1 MRSSVIVNCTRWS
14 RRCSPDKSLLVSVE
28 KDPMTIAEAAKP
40 GVNSSLAKAYDP
52 RLVETG
58 LYDVWDDAG
67 YFQPHERPD
76 RDPFVIVMPPP
87 NVAGELHIGHA
98 LFVTV
103 EDIMIRWHRMLGD
116 PTLWIP
122 GADHAGIA
130 GQWVVEKELAKEGL
144 TRHDLGREK
153 FLQRVWQFMN
163 QYRGRIREQMEI
175 LGASCDWTRFVFTMD
190 PGPSRAVRH
199 VFKRLYDK
207 GLIYRGERL
216 ISWCPRCQTALSDL
230 EVVHRDEAG
239 SLWTIAYPIEGSD
252 EVITV
257 ATTRPET
264 MLGDTGVAVHPD
276 DDRYRHLVGKNAR
289 LPILD
294 RLIPIVADAAVDP
307 AFGTGA
313 VKVTPAHDP
322 NDFEI
327 GKRQGLPAI
336 NVMNTDGTMNADA
349 GPFAGM
355 PIAAAR
361 TAVVARLERDGRLVR
376 TEPHVHAIGH
386 CQRCDTVVEPLI
398 STQWFVRMEELA
410 RPAIAAARDG
420 SLQFVPEHF
429 RGVYLNWLE
438 NIHDWTVSR
447 QLWWGHRIPVWYCQR
462 CGETIVTEAE
472 TLDVCPHCG
481 GPVEQD
487 PDVLDTWFSSGLWP
501 FSTLG
506 WPDDTPDLR
515 RYYPSSVMETGY
527 DILFFWVA
535 RMVIFGLE
543 VMGELPFHTVYLHGT
558 VRDISGARMSKT
570 KGNVMDP
577 TVVTAEY
584 GADALRFALV
594 TQSGPGTD
602 LRLDIQKVEDAR
614 NFANKLWNATRF
626 ALRPI
631 GEAEIV
637 KSDDGP
643 ARPIGQ
649 LALADRWILS
659 RLDATIEDAN
669 RLMQAHQ
676 YGEAGKTI
684 REFVWS
690 ELCDWYIEA
699 AKVRQRG
706 SAAERQVVAQTLAYA
721 MERSVRLLHPFMPF
735 VTEALW
741 QELPHLG
748 ESVMI
753 AAWPEAGPRDEAAET
768 EFGALIETVRAIRN
782 ARTEAGVEPGRW
794 IAAEVFAGTHAGAFE
809 TARRELGTLARI
821 ADDQLV
827 IRSGR
832 PEGLEGQGALTAV
845 AGNVVA
851 MLPLAGMVDFDAE
864 RDRLRKEINAAVAER
879 DRAQAQLGNQA
890 FIAKA
895 PDHVVEVQR
904 RRLATADEQIS
915 LLERRLAELDA

>member
-1 MRSSVIVNCTRWS
+1 MT
-14 RRCSPDKSLLVSVE
+14 D
-28 KDPMTIAEAAKP
+28 TIARAAADETATI
-40 GVNSSLAKAYDP
+40 AKAYDP
-52 RLVETG
+52 RLVEAG
-58 LYDVWDDAG
+58 VYDRWDDAG
-67 YFQPHERPD
+67 YFQPRERPD
-76 RDPFVIVMPPP
+76 REPFVVVMPPP
-87 NVAGELHIGHA
+87 NVTGELHIGHA

-130 GQWVVEKELAKEGL
+130 GQWVVEKELAQEGL

-153 FLQRVWQFMN
+153 FVARVWEFMN
-163 QYRGRIREQMEI
+163 QYRGRIREQTML
-175 LGASCDWTRFVFTMD
+175 LGASCDWSRFVFTMD
-190 PGPSRAVRH
+190 PGPSRAVRR

-216 ISWCPRCQTALSDL
+216 ISWCPRCNTALSDL
-230 EVVHRDEAG
+230 EVVHRDDAG
-239 SLWTIAYPIEGSD
+239 YLWSLAYPVVGSD
-252 EVITV
+252 EIIAV

-264 MLGDTGVAVHPD
+264 MLGDTAVAVHPD
-276 DDRYRHLVGKNAR
+276 DARYQHLIGQQVR

-294 RLIPIVADAAVDP
+294 RLIPIVADDAVDP
-307 AFGTGA
+307 AFGSGA

-327 GKRQGLPAI
+327 GRRHDLPAI
-336 NVMNTDGTMNADA
+336 TVMNPDGTMNANA
-349 GPFAGM
+349 GPFEGM
-355 PIAAAR
+355 RVLDAR
-361 TAVVARLERDGRLVR
+361 SAVVARLDHDGRLLK
-376 TEPHVHAIGH
+376 TEPHIHSVGH

-398 STQWFVRMEELA
+398 STQWFVRMEDLA

-420 SLQFVPEHF
+420 RLQFVPEHF

-447 QLWWGHRIPVWYCQR
+447 QLWWGHRIPVWYCQK
-462 CGETIVTEAE
+462 CGEVIVTDEEMLTA
-472 TLDVCPHCG
+472 CPHCG

-535 RMVIFGLE
+535 RMVMFGLE

-558 VRDISGARMSKT
+558 VRDLEGSRMSKT
-570 KGNVMDP
+570 KGNVIDP
-577 TVVTAEY
+577 TLVTAEY
-584 GADALRFALV
+584 GADALRFAMV
-594 TQSGPGTD
+594 TQSSPGVD
-602 LRLDIQKVEDAR
+602 LKLNIQRVEDAR

-631 GEAEIV
+631 GEAAVAMAE
-637 KSDDGP
+637 DGP
-643 ARPIGQ
+643 ARPQGE

-659 RLDATIEDAN
+659 RLDATIDEAN
-669 RLMQAHQ
+669 RLMSQHL
-676 YGEAGKTI
+676 YGEAGKAI

-699 AKVRQRG
+699 AKVRLRG
-706 SAAERQVVAQTLAYA
+706 DEAERQAVAATLAYTL
-721 MERSVRLLHPFMPF
+721 ERSVRLLHPFMPF

-753 AAWPEAGPRDEAAET
+753 APWPEAGPRDVAAE
-768 EFGALIETVRAIRN
+768 EHFGALIETVRAIRN
-782 ARTEAGVEPGRW
+782 ARTEANVEPGRW
-794 IAAEVFAGTHAGAFE
+794 IAAEVFAGPHATAFAG
-809 TARRELGTLARI
+809 ARRELSALARVT
-821 ADDQLV
+821 DDNLIV
-827 IRSGR
+827 SPTAPTG
-832 PEGLEGQGALTAV
+832 GGKGALTAV

-851 MLPLAGMVDFDAE
+851 LLPLAGMVDLAAE
-864 RDRLRKEINAAVAER
+864 RERLGKELAAAIAER
-879 DRAQAQLGNQA
+879 DRAQAQLSNEA
-890 FIAKA
+890 FLARA
-895 PDHVVEVQR
+895 PQQVVAVQQK
-904 RRLATADEQIS
+904 RLETAAEQIAT
-915 LLERRLAELDA
+915 LERRLAELDA

>member
-1 MRSSVIVNCTRWS
+1 
-14 RRCSPDKSLLVSVE
+14 
-28 KDPMTIAEAAKP
+28 MTIAEVAKP
-40 GVNSSLAKAYDP
+40 GAESSLAKAYDA

-58 LYDVWDDAG
+58 VYDRWDDAG
-67 YFQPHERPD
+67 YFQPREQPD
-76 RDPFVIVMPPP
+76 REPFVVVMPPP
-87 NVAGELHIGHA
+87 NVTGELHIGHA

-103 EDIMIRWHRMLGD
+103 EDIMIRMHRMLGD

-153 FLQRVWQFMN
+153 FLQRVWHFMN
-163 QYRGRIREQMEI
+163 QYRGRIREQMMI

-230 EVVHRDEAG
+230 EVIHRDEAG
-239 SLWTIAYPIEGSD
+239 SLWTIAYPTEGSD

-276 DDRYRHLVGKNAR
+276 DDRYRHLVGKMAR

-294 RLIPIVADAAVDP
+294 RLIPIVADDAVDP
-307 AFGTGA
+307 TFGTGA
-313 VKVTPAHDP
+313 VKVTPGHDP

-327 GKRQGLPAI
+327 GRRQGLPAI
-336 NVMNTDGTMNADA
+336 NVMNTDGTMNANA

-355 PIAAAR
+355 SIAAAR
-361 TAVVARLERDGRLVR
+361 SAVVERLREDGRLPR
-376 TEPHVHAIGH
+376 TEQRVHAVGH

-410 RPAIAAARDG
+410 QPAIAAAKDPSPQRGEGGGRGNDG

-429 RGVYLNWLE
+429 RSVYLNWLE

-447 QLWWGHRIPVWYCQR
+447 QLWWGHRIPVWYCQL

-472 TLDVCPHCG
+472 TLTACPHCG

-527 DILFFWVA
+527 EILFFWVA
-535 RMVIFGLE
+535 RMVMFGLE

-558 VRDISGARMSKT
+558 VRDVEGAKMSKT

-577 TVVTAEY
+577 TAVTAEY

-594 TQSGPGTD
+594 TQSGPGND

-631 GEAEIV
+631 GEAQIV
-637 KSDDGP
+637 LGADGP
-643 ARPIGQ
+643 ARPSGE
-649 LALADRWILS
+649 LALADRWIIS

-669 RLMQAHQ
+669 RLMRTHQ

-706 SAAERQVVAQTLAYA
+706 SAAERQAVAQTLAYA

-741 QELPHLG
+741 QELPHVG
-748 ESVMI
+748 QSVMI
-753 AAWPEAGPRDEAAET
+753 AAWPEAGRRDEAAERD
-768 EFGALIETVRAIRN
+768 FGALIEIVRAIRN

-794 IAAEVFAGTHAGAFE
+794 IAAEIFPGAHRAAFE
-809 TARRELGTLARI
+809 TARRELGTLARV
-821 ADDQLV
+821 ADDELV
-827 IRSGR
+827 MLSGT
-832 PEGLEGQGALTAV
+832 PQGSQGALTAV

-851 MLPLAGMVDFDAE
+851 ILPLAGMVDLDAE
-864 RDRLRKEINAAVAER
+864 RDRLRKEIAAAVAER
-879 DRAQAQLGNQA
+879 DRAQAQLGNEA
-890 FIAKA
+890 FVSRA
-895 PDHVVEVQR
+895 PEQVVAVQR
-904 RRLATADEQIS
+904 QRLATAEEQIS
-915 LLERRLAELDA
+915 LLQRRLAELDA

>member
-1 MRSSVIVNCTRWS
+1 
-14 RRCSPDKSLLVSVE
+14 
-28 KDPMTIAEAAKP
+28 MTIAEAAKP
-40 GVNSSLAKAYDP
+40 GAESTLAKAYEP
-52 RLVETG
+52 RLVEVG
-58 LYDVWDDAG
+58 VYDRWDDAG
-67 YFQPHERPD
+67 YFQPRERPD
-76 RDPFVIVMPPP
+76 REPFVIVMPPP
-87 NVAGELHIGHA
+87 NVTGELHIGHA

-144 TRHDLGREK
+144 TRQDLGREK
-153 FLQRVWQFMN
+153 FLERVWQFMN
-163 QYRGRIREQMEI
+163 QYRGRIREQTMI
-175 LGASCDWTRFVFTMD
+175 LGASCDWTRFAFTMD

-199 VFKRLYDK
+199 VFKQLYDK

-230 EVVHRDEAG
+230 EVVHRDESG

-264 MLGDTGVAVHPD
+264 MLGDTGVAVHPA
-276 DDRYRHLVGKNAR
+276 DDRYRHLIGEQAR

-294 RLIPIVADAAVDP
+294 RLIPIVGDDAVDQ
-307 AFGTGA
+307 AFGSGA

-327 GKRQGLPAI
+327 GKRQELPSL
-336 NVMNTDGTMNADA
+336 NVMNTDGTMNAVA
-349 GPFAGM
+349 GPFAGLS
-355 PIAAAR
+355 IANAR
-361 TAVVARLERDGRLVR
+361 SAVVERLEHDGRLVQ
-376 TEPHVHAIGH
+376 TVPHVHAVGH
-386 CQRCDTVVEPLI
+386 CQRCDTIVEPLI
-398 STQWFVRMEELA
+398 STQWFVRMDELA
-410 RPAIAAARDG
+410 QPAIAAAKDG
-420 SLQFVPEHF
+420 SLQFVPDHF
-429 RGVYLNWLE
+429 RSVYLNWLE

-447 QLWWGHRIPVWYCQR
+447 QLWWGHRIPVWYCQS

-472 TLDVCPHCG
+472 TLDVCPLCRG
-481 GPVEQD
+481 LVEQD

-506 WPDDTPDLR
+506 WPDDTPDLH

-527 DILFFWVA
+527 EILFFWVA
-535 RMVIFGLE
+535 RMVMFGLD

-558 VRDISGARMSKT
+558 VRDVEGAKMSKT
-570 KGNVMDP
+570 KGNVIDP

-594 TQSGPGTD
+594 TQSSPGND

-631 GEAEIV
+631 GEADIV
-637 KSDDGP
+637 LAEDGP
-643 ARPIGQ
+643 ARPSGN

-659 RLDATIEDAN
+659 RLDATIDDAN
-669 RLMQAHQ
+669 RLMRAHQ

-706 SAAERQVVAQTLAYA
+706 SPAERQAVAQTLAHT
-721 MERSVRLLHPFMPF
+721 MERSIRLLHPFMPF

-741 QELPHLG
+741 QELPHEG

-753 AAWPEAGPRDEAAET
+753 AAWPSAGARDEPAEND
-768 EFGALIETVRAIRN
+768 FGALIDIVRAIRN

-794 IAAEVFAGTHAGAFE
+794 IAAEVFAGAQASAFE
-809 TARRELGTLARI
+809 AARRELCSLARV
-821 ADDQLV
+821 ADDELV
-827 IRSGR
+827 IRDAAAAG
-832 PEGLEGQGALTAV
+832 GQAALTAV

-851 MLPLAGMVDFDAE
+851 MLPLAGMVDLDAE
-864 RDRLRKEINAAVAER
+864 RDRLRKEIAAAVAER
-879 DRAQAQLGNQA
+879 DRAQSQLGNEA
-890 FIAKA
+890 FISRA
-895 PDHVVEVQR
+895 PESVVAVQR
-904 RRLATADEQIS
+904 RRLATAEEQIS
-915 LLERRLAELDA
+915 LLERRLTELDG

>member
-1 MRSSVIVNCTRWS
+1 
-14 RRCSPDKSLLVSVE
+14 
-28 KDPMTIAEAAKP
+28 MTIAEVTEP
-40 GVNSSLAKAYDP
+40 TTESHLAKAYDP

-58 LYDVWDDAG
+58 VYDRWDDAG
-67 YFQPHERPD
+67 YFQPRERPD
-76 RDPFVIVMPPP
+76 REPFVIVMPPP
-87 NVAGELHIGHA
+87 NVTGELHIGHA

-103 EDIMIRWHRMLGD
+103 EDVMIRWHRMLGD

-153 FLQRVWQFMN
+153 FLERVWEFMN
-163 QYRGRIREQMEI
+163 QYRGRIREQTMI
-175 LGASCDWTRFVFTMD
+175 LGASCDWTRFAFTMD
-190 PGPSRAVRH
+190 PGPSRAVRR

-216 ISWCPRCQTALSDL
+216 ISWCPRCRTALSDL

-239 SLWTIAYPIEGSD
+239 SIWTLAYPVEGSND
-252 EVITV
+252 VITV

-276 DDRYRHLVGKNAR
+276 DERYRHLVGKQVR
-289 LPILD
+289 LPIMD
-294 RLIPIVADAAVDP
+294 RLIPIVADDAVDP
-307 AFGTGA
+307 AFGSGA

-327 GKRQGLPAI
+327 GQRRGLPSL
-336 NVMNTDGTMNADA
+336 NVMNTDGTMNENA

-355 PIAAAR
+355 SIAEAR
-361 TAVVARLERDGRLVR
+361 KAVVARLEADGRLVR
-376 TEPHVHAIGH
+376 TEPHTHAVGH
-386 CQRCDTVVEPLI
+386 CQRCDTIVEPLI
-398 STQWFVRMEELA
+398 STQWFVRMGDLA
-410 RPAIAAARDG
+410 RPAIAAAKDG
-420 SLQFVPEHF
+420 SLQFVPDHF
-429 RGVYLNWLE
+429 KSVYLNWLE

-447 QLWWGHRIPVWYCQR
+447 QLWWGHRIPVWYCQS
-462 CGETIVTEAE
+462 CGEMIVTDEE
-472 TLDVCPHCG
+472 TLTTCPDCE

-527 DILFFWVA
+527 EILFFWVA
-535 RMVIFGLE
+535 RMVMFGLE

-558 VRDISGARMSKT
+558 VRDVEGAKMSKT
-570 KGNVMDP
+570 KGNVIDP
-577 TVVTAEY
+577 TLVTAEY
-584 GADALRFALV
+584 GADALRFALI
-594 TQSGPGTD
+594 TQSAPGND
-602 LRLDIQKVEDAR
+602 LKLDIQKVEDAR

-631 GEAEIV
+631 GATDIAMA
-637 KSDDGP
+637 DDGP
-643 ARPIGQ
+643 ARPSGD

-659 RLDATIEDAN
+659 CLDATIDEAT
-669 RLMQAHQ
+669 RLLGMHQ
-676 YGEAGKTI
+676 YGEAGKAI

-706 SAAERQVVAQTLAYA
+706 TQAEQAVVAQTLAYTL
-721 MERSVRLLHPFMPF
+721 ERSVRLLHPFMPF

-741 QELPHLG
+741 QELTHVG

-753 AAWPEAGPRDEAAET
+753 AAWPESGSRDKTAEKD
-768 EFGALIETVRAIRN
+768 FVALIETVRAIRN
-782 ARTEAGVEPGRW
+782 ARTEANVEPGRW
-794 IAAEVFAGTHAGAFE
+794 IAAEVFAGVHAAAFE
-809 TARRELGTLARI
+809 NSRRELGSLARI
-821 ADDQLV
+821 ADDELV
-827 IRSGR
+827 ILDTAPVG
-832 PEGLEGQGALTAV
+832 GQGALTAV
-845 AGNVVA
+845 AGSVVA
-851 MLPLAGMVDFDAE
+851 MLPLAGMVDLDAE
-864 RDRLRKEINAAVAER
+864 RDRLRKEIAAAEAER
-879 DRAQAQLGNQA
+879 DRARAQLGNEA
-890 FIAKA
+890 FVSRA
-895 PDHVVEVQR
+895 PEKVVEVQR
-904 RRLATADEQIS
+904 QRLATSEEQID
-915 LLERRLAELDA
+915 LLERRLAELEG